1 MYYYSHRMKKY
12 SERLNLISNPKSPQN
27 VNGLDPPNAIEG
39 TGKNQI
45 SKSKHREKSLP
56 IKCFGAGE
64 TARIVMCRLK
74 RSKFSLQR
82 KTKNVVIFQDSGI
95 LQQK

>member
-1 MYYYSHRMKKY
+1 
-12 SERLNLISNPKSPQN
+12 
-27 VNGLDPPNAIEG
+27 LDPPNAIEG

-45 SKSKHREKSLP
+45 SKSKHRGKSLP
-56 IKCFGAGE
+56 IKCFGIGTGE